1 MRGEDAVLLLPIGY
15 VEAHYDKEL
24 NKKELRFCW
33 GELSDVEDVVL
44 SVEADTAENAT
55 VMVSLQRIVTETD
68 DSSVIDAQLGF
79 DVTMA
84 VKQGDEPVVIEVTK
98 HPESANMQSRITLK
112 TGEFSN
118 LVFYEEFMS
127 LELAEKCLEL
137 PDEYIQIS
145 YEDLEEMSEQYIEN
159 YEDTQVLLQKAI
171 SAKDSKASF
180 AKITDKLQSFANLMN
195 SKRRLIS
202 NDEIDY

>member
-1 MRGEDAVLLLPIGY
+1 MKGEEAVLLLPIGF
-15 VEAHYDKEL
+15 VEAFTDKEL

-33 GELSDVEDVVL
+33 GEPSDVKDVVL

-55 VMVSLQRIVTETD
+55 VMVSLQRIVSETD

-84 VKQGDEPVVIEVTK
+84 VKQGDEPSVIEVTK
-98 HPESANMQSRITLK
+98 YPEPADMQSRITLK

-127 LELAEKCLEL
+127 
-137 PDEYIQIS
+137 
-145 YEDLEEMSEQYIEN
+145 
-159 YEDTQVLLQKAI
+159 
-171 SAKDSKASF
+171 
-180 AKITDKLQSFANLMN
+180 
-195 SKRRLIS
+195 
-202 NDEIDY
+202 

>member
-1 MRGEDAVLLLPIGY
+1 
-15 VEAHYDKEL
+15 
-24 NKKELRFCW
+24 
-33 GELSDVEDVVL
+33 
-44 SVEADTAENAT
+44 
-55 VMVSLQRIVTETD
+55 
-68 DSSVIDAQLGF
+68 
-79 DVTMA
+79 MA

-180 AKITDKLQSFANLMN
+180 A
-195 SKRRLIS
+195 
-202 NDEIDY
+202 